1 MHRTA
6 VKKVVRENVLDAND
20 TLARANRDAV
30 RQGRDVHDQHDEL
43 SGGGKDGAAG
53 AHPGAVA

>member
-20 TLARANRDAV
+20 TLASGQQGRV
-30 RQGRDVHDQHDEL
+30 RQGRNVHDQHDEL
-43 SGGGKDGAAG
+43 PGGGKDGAAG
-53 AHPGAVA
+53 AHAGAVA